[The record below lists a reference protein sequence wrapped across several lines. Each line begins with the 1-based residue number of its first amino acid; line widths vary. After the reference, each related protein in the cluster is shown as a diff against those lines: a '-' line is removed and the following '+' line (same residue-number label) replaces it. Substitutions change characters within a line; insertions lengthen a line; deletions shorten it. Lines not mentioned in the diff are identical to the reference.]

1 MTPHQPILQ
10 QGGAADKPPPLRA
23 LGTRHF
29 GHHMTHRYDARQ
41 ATGEANGIAVEY
53 RQIAGAVRSSF
64 LNFIYTIVIR
74 RMRE

>member
-1 MTPHQPILQ
+1 
-10 QGGAADKPPPLRA
+10 
-23 LGTRHF
+23 
-29 GHHMTHRYDARQ
+29 MTHRYDARQ